1 MRLADSA
8 AGQFLILF
16 FKKQNFEFTIVWFGI
31 DLLDGSINTGLLYED
46 GTLPPNVRAWTGT
59 SKDGTSSSAQC
70 NDWKLN
76 VIAEGRFGRVL
87 DPANWGSDG
96 AAGCD
101 NSLNFICIS
110 NYMVCCF
117 FFLF

>member
-1 MRLADSA
+1 M
-8 AGQFLILF
+8 
-16 FKKQNFEFTIVWFGI
+16 NFVLI

-59 SKDGTSSSAQC
+59 SNDGTSSSAQC
-70 NDWKLN
+70 ADWKLTFF
-76 VIAEGRFGRVL
+76 EGRAGRVL

-96 AAGCD
+96 SPRCD

-110 NYMVCCF
+110 NYMVCF
-117 FFLF
+117 VFVVFSFLKNVYS